1 MTSIGERA
9 YSYAKACG
17 ITGKSFISR
26 RIASLN
32 EVSRFSE
39 LDRLVFGLQAK
50 ELPERELFSDLE
62 RRLSQRS
69 VLAITSVL
77 KGFREPPELFTLL
90 LQVYEYSALKTA
102 LSLIAQGETSV
113 KPVFP
118 LLEKFATVNFDA
130 WPNAK
135 AMLAGTDILK
145 CLEDYFKK
153 DGMGGINAEYEGT
166 TLETALDQH
175 YYQKLWACIKKLNKR
190 DCRAAEHIIAEEI
203 ALRNCAWALRLR
215 RYYGMNQ
222 GEVERH
228 LVKIETAPQLCRDAL
243 FSLEFSLDSYE
254 DWTKWKRLRFLN
266 PVPQTGYWRADPRH
280 FQNAT
285 SGYLYHLALSHFRR
299 RPCSLDSCFCF
310 IKLKQFEEDLLTSY
324 AEGLGMG
331 MSGKDVLA
339 MLELN
344 ND

>member
-1 MTSIGERA
+1 MTTTGERA

-17 ITGKSFISR
+17 IIGKSFVSR

-32 EVSRFSE
+32 DVSRFSE
-39 LDRLVFGLQAK
+39 LDRLVFGSQAR

-62 RRLSQRS
+62 RRFSQRS
-69 VLAITSVL
+69 VSAIISVL
-77 KGFREPPELFTLL
+77 NSFREPPELFIIL

-102 LSLIAQGETSV
+102 LALIAQGEISV
-113 KPVFP
+113 KPFFTP
-118 LLEKFATVNFDA
+118 LGRFGTVHFDA

-135 AMLAGTDILK
+135 AMLAGTDIAA
-145 CLEDYFKK
+145 CLGNYFKK
-153 DGMGGINAEYEGT
+153 DGIGGINAEYEGT
-166 TLETALDQH
+166 TLETALDKH
-175 YYQKLWACIKKLNKR
+175 YYQKLWACLNKLNR
-190 DCRAAEHIIAEEI
+190 NDCRAAEHIIAEEI

-215 RYYGMNQ
+215 HYYGMDYD
-222 GEVERH
+222 EVDRH
-228 LVKIETAPQLCRDAL
+228 LVIVEGAPQLCRDAL
-243 FSLEFSLDSYE
+243 ASLLFSLDSYD
-254 DWTKWKRLRFLN
+254 DWKNWKRLRFLN
-266 PVPQTGYWRADPRH
+266 PVPQTGFWRADPRH

-285 SGYLYHLALSHFRR
+285 AEYLYHLSLSNFRK

-344 ND
+344 P

>member
-1 MTSIGERA
+1 MTSTGERA
-9 YSYAKACG
+9 YTYAKACG
-17 ITGKSFISR
+17 IIGKSFISR

-32 EVSRFSE
+32 DVSRFSE
-39 LDRLVFGLQAK
+39 LDRLVFGLQAR

-62 RRLSQRS
+62 RRFSQRS
-69 VLAITSVL
+69 VLALSSVL
-77 KGFREPPELFTLL
+77 KSFREPPELFTIL
-90 LQVYEYSALKTA
+90 LQVYEYSDLKTA

-113 KPVFP
+113 KPVFTS
-118 LLEKFATVNFDA
+118 LGRFGTIHFEA

-135 AMLAGTDILK
+135 AMLAGTDIVH
-145 CLEDYFKK
+145 CLDRYFKD
-153 DGMGGINAEYEGT
+153 DGMGGISAEYQGT

-175 YYQKLWACIKKLNKR
+175 YYQKLWGCLKKLNR
-190 DCRAAEHIIAEEI
+190 NDCRAAGHIIAEEI

-215 RYYGMNQ
+215 RYYDMNA

-228 LVKIETAPQLCRDAL
+228 LVNIETAPQLCRDAL
-243 FSLEFSLDSYE
+243 ASLEFSLDNYN
-254 DWTKWKRLRFLN
+254 DWKKWKRLRFLN
-266 PVPQTGYWRADPRH
+266 PAPQAGFWRADPRH

-285 SGYLYHLALSHFRR
+285 AGYLYHLALYNFRK
-299 RPCSLDSCFCF
+299 RPSSLDSCFCF

-339 MLELN
+339 MLELSQ
-344 ND
+344 